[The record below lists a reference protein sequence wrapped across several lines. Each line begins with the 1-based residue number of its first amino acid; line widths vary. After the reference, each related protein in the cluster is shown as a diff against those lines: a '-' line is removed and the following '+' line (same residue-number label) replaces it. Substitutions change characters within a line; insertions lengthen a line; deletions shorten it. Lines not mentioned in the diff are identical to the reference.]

1 MGYKTYIHLQL
12 VCYTRNSTRDLLLN
26 NVIRKA
32 YNLDYFKVIELPRI
46 NSTKEVS
53 FLNLDKYLYLQTNDI
68 EVRCKI
74 EIDIET
80 GEVKECRQDLCI
92 VGIVPNTI
100 SYPDPTVY
108 IDKHII
114 NRTPK
119 IWIEID
125 AKESKEGVESL

>member
-1 MGYKTYIHLQL
+1 MSYKTYIHLQL

-74 EIDIET
+74 DIDIET
-80 GEVKECRQDLCI
+80 GEVKECRQDLYI
-92 VGIVPNTI
+92 VGVVPNTI
-100 SYPDPTVY
+100 SHPDSTTY
-108 IDKHII
+108 IEKNII
-114 NRTPK
+114 NGTPR
-119 IWIEID
+119 IWVEVQ